1 MEVLRELPNNLI
13 VEQEVL
19 ANAMQN
25 KTAAVK
31 AIEGLNEGDFYNDL
45 HRKIFNAVRTLFS
58 LNKPIDLLTV
68 TETLETSE
76 NVDAETIKY
85 IASIYA
91 NNEGLSSNQ
100 DTYIDILKEKSILR
114 SLAEF
119 SDEIKALSLEDKSP
133 AKNVL
138 EKAEKGL
145 FEISQGGLRN
155 SLTALDVIMS
165 DTVQTI
171 MKRVQNRGELSGVT
185 TGFTD
190 LNSLLGGFQK
200 SDLVLLAARPSMG
213 KTALAVNLAVNAA
226 KAGKK
231 VAMFSLEMSKT
242 QIGQR
247 ILASFAQMNLSSL
260 FKGEL
265 EGQDLVNLI
274 TASNEL
280 SKYSLHIDDT
290 AAISLIE
297 LKAKL
302 RRLKMEE
309 GLDLVVVDYL
319 QLMTTGERVEN
330 RVLEISQISR
340 GLKAIA
346 KELDVPVLALS
357 QLSRALEQRPDKRPK
372 LSDLRESGAIEQDAD
387 IVMFLY
393 RDYVYNKETENP
405 NLAEVIVSKHRNG
418 PIGVVNLIWKDEYTR
433 FFDVSNKAYEG

>member
-45 HRKIFNAVRTLFS
+45 HRKIFNAIRTLFS

-280 SKYSLHIDDT
+280 SKFSLHIDDT

-319 QLMTTGERVEN
+319 QLMTTGERIEN
-330 RVLEISQISR
+330 RVQEISQISR

>member
-31 AIEGLNEGDFYNDL
+31 AIEGLYEADFYNEL
-45 HRKIFNAVRTLFS
+45 HRKIFSAIRTLFS

-68 TETLETSE
+68 TETLERNE
-76 NVDAETIKY
+76 KIDADTITY
-85 IASIYA
+85 IANIYA

-100 DTYIDILKEKSILR
+100 DAYIDILKEKSVLR

-138 EKAEKGL
+138 EKAEKEL

-155 SLTALDVIMS
+155 SLTALEDIMS
-165 DTVQTI
+165 ETVQTI

-247 ILASFAQMNLSSL
+247 ILAAFAQMNLSSL

-265 EGQDLVNLI
+265 EGTDLVNLI

-280 SKYSLHIDDT
+280 SNYNLHIDDT

-309 GLDLVVVDYL
+309 GLDLVVIDYL
-319 QLMTTGERVEN
+319 QLMTTGERIEN
-330 RVLEISQISR
+330 RVQEISQISR

-405 NLAEVIVSKHRNG
+405 NLAEVIVSKHRTG

-433 FFDVSNKAYEG
+433 FFDVSKNAYE

>member
-45 HRKIFNAVRTLFS
+45 HRKIFNAIRTLFS

-319 QLMTTGERVEN
+319 QLMTTGERIEN
-330 RVLEISQISR
+330 RVQEISQISR
-340 GLKAIA
+340 GLKAIS

>member
-45 HRKIFNAVRTLFS
+45 HRKIFNAIRTLFS

-297 LKAKL
+297 FKAKL

-319 QLMTTGERVEN
+319 QLMTTGERIEN
-330 RVLEISQISR
+330 RVQEISQISR

>member
-31 AIEGLNEGDFYNDL
+31 AIEGLYEADFYNEL
-45 HRKIFNAVRTLFS
+45 HRKIFSAIRTLFS

-68 TETLETSE
+68 TETLERNE
-76 NVDAETIKY
+76 KIDADTITY
-85 IASIYA
+85 IANIYA

-100 DTYIDILKEKSILR
+100 DAYIDILKEKSILR

-138 EKAEKGL
+138 EKAEKEL

-155 SLTALDVIMS
+155 SLTALEDIMS
-165 DTVQTI
+165 ETVQTI

-247 ILASFAQMNLSSL
+247 ILAAFALMNLSSL

-265 EGQDLVNLI
+265 EGTDLVNLI

-280 SKYSLHIDDT
+280 SNYNLHIDDT

-309 GLDLVVVDYL
+309 GLDLVVIDYL
-319 QLMTTGERVEN
+319 QLMTTGERIEN
-330 RVLEISQISR
+330 RVQEISQISR

-433 FFDVSNKAYEG
+433 FFDVSKNAYE

>member
-45 HRKIFNAVRTLFS
+45 HRKIFNAIRTLFS

-190 LNSLLGGFQK
+190 LNSLFGGFQK

-319 QLMTTGERVEN
+319 QLMTTGERIEN
-330 RVLEISQISR
+330 RVQEISQISR

>member
-31 AIEGLNEGDFYNDL
+31 AIEGLYEADFYNEL
-45 HRKIFNAVRTLFS
+45 HRKIFSAIRTLFS

-68 TETLETSE
+68 TETLERNE
-76 NVDAETIKY
+76 KIDADTITY
-85 IASIYA
+85 IANIYA

-100 DTYIDILKEKSILR
+100 DAYIDILKEKSILR

-119 SDEIKALSLEDKSP
+119 SHEIKALSLEDKSP

-138 EKAEKGL
+138 EKAEKEL

-155 SLTALDVIMS
+155 SLTALEDIMS
-165 DTVQTI
+165 ETVQTI

-213 KTALAVNLAVNAA
+213 NLAVNAA

-247 ILASFAQMNLSSL
+247 ILAAFAQMNLSSL

-265 EGQDLVNLI
+265 EGTDLVNLI

-280 SKYSLHIDDT
+280 SNYNLHIDDT

-309 GLDLVVVDYL
+309 GLDLVVIDYL
-319 QLMTTGERVEN
+319 QLMTTGERIEN
-330 RVLEISQISR
+330 RVQEISQISR

-433 FFDVSNKAYEG
+433 FFDVSKNAYE

>member
-45 HRKIFNAVRTLFS
+45 HRKILNAIRTLFS

-319 QLMTTGERVEN
+319 QLMTTGERIEN
-330 RVLEISQISR
+330 RVQEISQISR

>member
-45 HRKIFNAVRTLFS
+45 HRKIFNAIRTLFS

-100 DTYIDILKEKSILR
+100 DTYIDILNEKSILR

-319 QLMTTGERVEN
+319 QLMTTGERIEN
-330 RVLEISQISR
+330 RVQEISQISR

>member
-31 AIEGLNEGDFYNDL
+31 AIEGLYEVDFYNEL
-45 HRKIFNAVRTLFS
+45 HRKIFNAIRTLFS

-68 TETLETSE
+68 TETLERNE
-76 NVDAETIKY
+76 KIDADTITY
-85 IASIYA
+85 IANIYA

-100 DTYIDILKEKSILR
+100 DAYIDILKEKSILR

-138 EKAEKGL
+138 EKAEKEL

-155 SLTALDVIMS
+155 SLTALEDIMS
-165 DTVQTI
+165 ETVQTI

-190 LNSLLGGFQK
+190 MNSLLGGFQK

-247 ILASFAQMNLSSL
+247 ILAAFAQMNLSSL

-280 SKYSLHIDDT
+280 SNYNLHVDDT

-309 GLDLVVVDYL
+309 GLDLVVIDYL
-319 QLMTTGERVEN
+319 QLMTTGERNEN
-330 RVLEISQISR
+330 RVQEISQISR

-433 FFDVSNKAYEG
+433 FFDVSKNAYE

>member
-31 AIEGLNEGDFYNDL
+31 AIEGLYEADFYNEI
-45 HRKIFNAVRTLFS
+45 HRKIFSAIRTLFS

-68 TETLETSE
+68 TETLERNE
-76 NVDAETIKY
+76 KIDADTITY
-85 IASIYA
+85 IANIYA

-100 DTYIDILKEKSILR
+100 DAYIDILKEKSVLR

-138 EKAEKGL
+138 EKAEKEL

-155 SLTALDVIMS
+155 SLTALEDIMS
-165 DTVQTI
+165 ETVQTI

-247 ILASFAQMNLSSL
+247 ILAAFAQMNLSSL

-265 EGQDLVNLI
+265 EGTDLVNLI

-280 SKYSLHIDDT
+280 SNYNLHIDDT

-309 GLDLVVVDYL
+309 GLDLVVIDYL
-319 QLMTTGERVEN
+319 QLMTTGERIEN
-330 RVLEISQISR
+330 RVQEISQISR

-433 FFDVSNKAYEG
+433 FFDVSKNAYE

>member
-45 HRKIFNAVRTLFS
+45 HRKIFNAIRTLFS

-133 AKNVL
+133 AKNIL

-319 QLMTTGERVEN
+319 QLMTTGERIEN
-330 RVLEISQISR
+330 RVQEISQISR

>member
-45 HRKIFNAVRTLFS
+45 HRKIFNAIRTLFS

-309 GLDLVVVDYL
+309 GLDLVVIDYL
-319 QLMTTGERVEN
+319 QLMTTGERIEN
-330 RVLEISQISR
+330 RVQVISQISR

>member
-31 AIEGLNEGDFYNDL
+31 AIEGLYEADFYNEL
-45 HRKIFNAVRTLFS
+45 HRKIFNAIRTLFS

-68 TETLETSE
+68 TETLERNE
-76 NVDAETIKY
+76 KIDADTITY
-85 IASIYA
+85 IANIYA

-100 DTYIDILKEKSILR
+100 DAYIDILKEKSILR

-138 EKAEKGL
+138 EKAEKEL

-155 SLTALDVIMS
+155 SLTALEDIMS
-165 DTVQTI
+165 ETVQTI

-247 ILASFAQMNLSSL
+247 ILAAFALMNLSSL

-265 EGQDLVNLI
+265 EGTDLVNLI

-280 SKYSLHIDDT
+280 SNYNLHIDDT

-433 FFDVSNKAYEG
+433 FFDVSKNAYE

>member
-45 HRKIFNAVRTLFS
+45 HRKIFNAIRTLFS

-265 EGQDLVNLI
+265 EGQELVNLI

-319 QLMTTGERVEN
+319 QLMTTGERIEN
-330 RVLEISQISR
+330 RVQEISQISR

>member
-31 AIEGLNEGDFYNDL
+31 AIEGLYEADFYNEL
-45 HRKIFNAVRTLFS
+45 HRKIFSTIRTLFS

-68 TETLETSE
+68 TETLERNE
-76 NVDAETIKY
+76 KIDADTITY
-85 IASIYA
+85 IANIYA

-100 DTYIDILKEKSILR
+100 DAYIDILKEKSILR

-138 EKAEKGL
+138 EKAEKEL

-155 SLTALDVIMS
+155 SLTALEDIMS
-165 DTVQTI
+165 ETVQTI

-247 ILASFAQMNLSSL
+247 ILAAFAQMNLSSL

-265 EGQDLVNLI
+265 EGTDLVNLI

-280 SKYSLHIDDT
+280 SNYNLHIDDT

-309 GLDLVVVDYL
+309 GLDLVVIDYL
-319 QLMTTGERVEN
+319 QLMTTGERIEN
-330 RVLEISQISR
+330 RVQEISQISR

-433 FFDVSNKAYEG
+433 FFDVSKNAYE

>member
-309 GLDLVVVDYL
+309 GLDLVIVDYL

>member
-45 HRKIFNAVRTLFS
+45 HRKIFNAIRTLFS

-114 SLAEF
+114 SLADF

-231 VAMFSLEMSKT
+231 IAMFSLEMSKT

-319 QLMTTGERVEN
+319 QLMTTGERIEN
-330 RVLEISQISR
+330 RVQEISQISR

>member
-45 HRKIFNAVRTLFS
+45 HRKIFNAIRTLFS

-297 LKAKL
+297 LK
-302 RRLKMEE
+302 
-309 GLDLVVVDYL
+309 
-319 QLMTTGERVEN
+319 
-330 RVLEISQISR
+330 ISQISR

>member
-31 AIEGLNEGDFYNDL
+31 AIEGLYEADFYNEL
-45 HRKIFNAVRTLFS
+45 HRKIFSAIRTLFS

-68 TETLETSE
+68 TETLERNE
-76 NVDAETIKY
+76 KIDADTITY
-85 IASIYA
+85 IANIYA

-100 DTYIDILKEKSILR
+100 DAYIDILKEKSVLR

-138 EKAEKGL
+138 EKAEKEL

-155 SLTALDVIMS
+155 SLTALEDIMS
-165 DTVQTI
+165 ETVQTI

-247 ILASFAQMNLSSL
+247 ILAAFAQMNLSSL

-265 EGQDLVNLI
+265 EGTDLVNLI

-280 SKYSLHIDDT
+280 SNYNLHIDDT

-309 GLDLVVVDYL
+309 GLDLVVIDYL
-319 QLMTTGERVEN
+319 QLMTTGERIEN
-330 RVLEISQISR
+330 RVQEISQISR

-433 FFDVSNKAYEG
+433 FFDVSKNAYE

>member
-1 MEVLRELPNNLI
+1 M
-13 VEQEVL
+13 
-19 ANAMQN
+19 
-25 KTAAVK
+25 
-31 AIEGLNEGDFYNDL
+31 
-45 HRKIFNAVRTLFS
+45 
-58 LNKPIDLLTV
+58 
-68 TETLETSE
+68 
-76 NVDAETIKY
+76 
-85 IASIYA
+85 
-91 NNEGLSSNQ
+91 
-100 DTYIDILKEKSILR
+100 
-114 SLAEF
+114 
-119 SDEIKALSLEDKSP
+119 SLEDKSP

>member
-1 MEVLRELPNNLI
+1 MEALRELPNNLI

-45 HRKIFNAVRTLFS
+45 HRKIFNAIRTLFS

-309 GLDLVVVDYL
+309 GLDLVVIDYL
-319 QLMTTGERVEN
+319 QLMTTGERIEN
-330 RVLEISQISR
+330 RVQEISQISR

>member
-45 HRKIFNAVRTLFS
+45 HRKIFNAIRTLFS

-76 NVDAETIKY
+76 NVEAETIKY

-119 SDEIKALSLEDKSP
+119 SDEIKSLSLEDKSP

-319 QLMTTGERVEN
+319 QLMTTGERIEN
-330 RVLEISQISR
+330 RVQEISQISR

-433 FFDVSNKAYEG
+433 FFDVSKKAYEG

>member
-31 AIEGLNEGDFYNDL
+31 AIEGLYEADFYNEL
-45 HRKIFNAVRTLFS
+45 HRKIFSAIRTLFS

-68 TETLETSE
+68 TETLERNE
-76 NVDAETIKY
+76 KIDADTITY
-85 IASIYA
+85 IANIYA

-100 DTYIDILKEKSILR
+100 DAYIDILKEKSILR

-138 EKAEKGL
+138 EKAEKEL

-155 SLTALDVIMS
+155 SLTALEDIMS
-165 DTVQTI
+165 ETVQTI
-171 MKRVQNRGELSGVT
+171 MKRLQNRGELSGVT

-247 ILASFAQMNLSSL
+247 ILAAFAQMNLSSL

-265 EGQDLVNLI
+265 EGTDLVNLI

-280 SKYSLHIDDT
+280 SNYNLHIDDT

-309 GLDLVVVDYL
+309 GLDLVVIDYL
-319 QLMTTGERVEN
+319 QLMTTGERIEN
-330 RVLEISQISR
+330 RVQEISQISR

-433 FFDVSNKAYEG
+433 FFDVSKNAYE

>member
-45 HRKIFNAVRTLFS
+45 HRKIFNAIRTLFS

-76 NVDAETIKY
+76 KVDAETIKY

-319 QLMTTGERVEN
+319 QLMTTGERIEN
-330 RVLEISQISR
+330 RVQEISQISR

>member
-45 HRKIFNAVRTLFS
+45 HRKIFNAIRTLFS

-119 SDEIKALSLEDKSP
+119 SDEIRALSLEDKSP

-319 QLMTTGERVEN
+319 QLMTTGERIEN
-330 RVLEISQISR
+330 RVQEISQISR

>member
-1 MEVLRELPNNLI
+1 MEVFRELPNNLI

-31 AIEGLNEGDFYNDL
+31 AIEGLNEVDFYNDL
-45 HRKIFNAVRTLFS
+45 HRKIFNAIRTLFS

-68 TETLETSE
+68 TERLETSE
-76 NVDAETIKY
+76 KIDGETISY
-85 IASIYA
+85 IANIYA

-100 DTYIDILKEKSILR
+100 EAYIDILKEKSILR

-138 EKAEKGL
+138 EKAEKEL

-155 SLTALDVIMS
+155 SLTALEDIMS
-165 DTVQTI
+165 ETVQTI

-247 ILASFAQMNLSSL
+247 ILASFAQMNLTSL
-260 FKGEL
+260 FKGDL

-280 SKYSLHIDDT
+280 SNYNLHIDDT

-309 GLDLVVVDYL
+309 GLDLVVIDYL
-319 QLMTTGERVEN
+319 QLMTTGERIEN
-330 RVLEISQISR
+330 RVQEISQISR

-433 FFDVSNKAYEG
+433 FFDVSKNAYE

>member
-31 AIEGLNEGDFYNDL
+31 AIEGLYEADFYNEL
-45 HRKIFNAVRTLFS
+45 HRKIFGAIRTLFS

-68 TETLETSE
+68 TETLERNE
-76 NVDAETIKY
+76 KIDADTITY
-85 IASIYA
+85 IANIYA

-100 DTYIDILKEKSILR
+100 DAYIDILKEKSILR

-138 EKAEKGL
+138 EKAEKEL

-155 SLTALDVIMS
+155 SLTALEDIMS
-165 DTVQTI
+165 ETVQTI

-247 ILASFAQMNLSSL
+247 ILAAFAQMNLSSL

-265 EGQDLVNLI
+265 EGTDLVNLI

-280 SKYSLHIDDT
+280 SNYNLHIDDT

-309 GLDLVVVDYL
+309 GLDLVVIDYL
-319 QLMTTGERVEN
+319 QLMTTGERIEN
-330 RVLEISQISR
+330 RVQEISQISR

-433 FFDVSNKAYEG
+433 FFDVSKNAYE

>member
-45 HRKIFNAVRTLFS
+45 HRKIFNAIRTLFS

-68 TETLETSE
+68 TETLETSK

-319 QLMTTGERVEN
+319 QLMTTGERIEN
-330 RVLEISQISR
+330 RVQEISQISR

>member
-19 ANAMQN
+19 ANSMQN

-45 HRKIFNAVRTLFS
+45 HRKIFNAIRTLFS

-200 SDLVLLAARPSMG
+200 SDLLLLAARPSMG

-319 QLMTTGERVEN
+319 QLMTTGERIEN
-330 RVLEISQISR
+330 RVQEISQISR

>member
-45 HRKIFNAVRTLFS
+45 HRKIFNAIRTLFS

>member
-31 AIEGLNEGDFYNDL
+31 AIEGLYEADFYNEL
-45 HRKIFNAVRTLFS
+45 HRKIFSAIRTLFS

-68 TETLETSE
+68 TETLERNE
-76 NVDAETIKY
+76 KIDADTITY
-85 IASIYA
+85 IANIYA

-100 DTYIDILKEKSILR
+100 DAYIDILKEKSVLR

-138 EKAEKGL
+138 EKAEKEL

-155 SLTALDVIMS
+155 SLTALEDIMS
-165 DTVQTI
+165 ETVQTI

-247 ILASFAQMNLSSL
+247 ILAAFAQMNLSSL

-280 SKYSLHIDDT
+280 SNYNLHIDDT

-309 GLDLVVVDYL
+309 GLDLVVIDYL
-319 QLMTTGERVEN
+319 QLMTTGERIEN
-330 RVLEISQISR
+330 RVQEISQISR

-418 PIGVVNLIWKDEYTR
+418 PIGVVNLIWKGEYTR
-433 FFDVSNKAYEG
+433 FFDVSKNAYE

>member
-45 HRKIFNAVRTLFS
+45 HRKIFNAIRTLFS

-190 LNSLLGGFQK
+190 INSLLGGFQK

-309 GLDLVVVDYL
+309 GLDLVVIDYL
-319 QLMTTGERVEN
+319 QLMTTGERIEN
-330 RVLEISQISR
+330 RVQEISQISR

>member
-31 AIEGLNEGDFYNDL
+31 DIEGLNEGDFYNDL
-45 HRKIFNAVRTLFS
+45 HRKIFNAIRTLFS

-309 GLDLVVVDYL
+309 GLDLVVIDYL
-319 QLMTTGERVEN
+319 QLMTTGERIEN
-330 RVLEISQISR
+330 RVQEISQISR

>member
-45 HRKIFNAVRTLFS
+45 HRKIFNAIRTLFS

-119 SDEIKALSLEDKSP
+119 SDEIKSLSLEDKSP

-213 KTALAVNLAVNAA
+213 KTAIAVNLAVNAA

-319 QLMTTGERVEN
+319 QLMTTGERIEN
-330 RVLEISQISR
+330 RVQEISQISR

-346 KELDVPVLALS
+346 KELDIPVLALS

>member
-31 AIEGLNEGDFYNDL
+31 AIEGLYEADFYNEL
-45 HRKIFNAVRTLFS
+45 HRKIFSAIRTLFS

-68 TETLETSE
+68 TETLERNE
-76 NVDAETIKY
+76 KIDADTITY
-85 IASIYA
+85 IANIYA
-91 NNEGLSSNQ
+91 NNEGLNSNQ
-100 DTYIDILKEKSILR
+100 DAYIDILKEKSILR

-138 EKAEKGL
+138 EKAEKEL

-155 SLTALDVIMS
+155 SLTALEDIMS
-165 DTVQTI
+165 ETVQTI

-247 ILASFAQMNLSSL
+247 ILAAFAQMNLSSL

-265 EGQDLVNLI
+265 EGTDLVNLI

-280 SKYSLHIDDT
+280 SNYNLHIDDT

-309 GLDLVVVDYL
+309 GLDLVVIDYL
-319 QLMTTGERVEN
+319 QLMTTGERIEN
-330 RVLEISQISR
+330 RVQEISQISR

-433 FFDVSNKAYEG
+433 FFDVSKNAYE

>member
-45 HRKIFNAVRTLFS
+45 HRKIFNAIRTLFS
-58 LNKPIDLLTV
+58 LNKPIDILTV

-309 GLDLVVVDYL
+309 GLDLVVIDYL
-319 QLMTTGERVEN
+319 QLMTTGERIEN
-330 RVLEISQISR
+330 RVQEISQISR

>member
-31 AIEGLNEGDFYNDL
+31 AIEGLYEADFYNEL
-45 HRKIFNAVRTLFS
+45 HRKIFSAIRTLFS

-68 TETLETSE
+68 TETLERNE
-76 NVDAETIKY
+76 KIDADTITY
-85 IASIYA
+85 IANIYA

-100 DTYIDILKEKSILR
+100 DAYIDILKEKSILR

-138 EKAEKGL
+138 EKAEKEL

-155 SLTALDVIMS
+155 SLTALEDIMS
-165 DTVQTI
+165 ETVQTI

-200 SDLVLLAARPSMG
+200 SDLVLLAARPSVG

-247 ILASFAQMNLSSL
+247 ILAAFAQMNLSSL

-265 EGQDLVNLI
+265 EGTDLVNLI

-280 SKYSLHIDDT
+280 SNYNLHIDDT

-309 GLDLVVVDYL
+309 GLDLVVIDYL
-319 QLMTTGERVEN
+319 QLMTTGERIEN
-330 RVLEISQISR
+330 RVQEISQISR

-433 FFDVSNKAYEG
+433 FFDVSKNAYE

>member
-31 AIEGLNEGDFYNDL
+31 AIEGLIEGDFYNDL
-45 HRKIFNAVRTLFS
+45 HRKIFNAIRTLFS

-76 NVDAETIKY
+76 NIDAETIKY

-319 QLMTTGERVEN
+319 QLMTTGERIEN
-330 RVLEISQISR
+330 RVQEISQISR